1 MAALRHLIS
10 QLGQNCEWHAAIEC
24 HAEEAGFHSAGEGV
38 VRPFRQDHGSSRG
51 WEISL
56 RGGDGRETLMRV
68 GTLMRVRTL
77 KLSIRH
83 HLY

>member
-1 MAALRHLIS
+1 MAASRHLIS
-10 QLGQNCEWHAAIEC
+10 QLGQNCEWHAAT

-38 VRPFRQDHGSSRG
+38 VRPFRQDHGSSTG

-68 GTLMRVRTL
+68 GTLMRVRTP